1 MSADETKDYIE
12 RATRL
17 LQEWGTV
24 DAKKRS
30 RYWVRL
36 GVKDEAG
43 EFTEAFGGEGSPSDD
58 SVLMKFTPDE
68 DPADRLVWFL
78 RHADEL
84 CLEGQTARSI
94 IGSPDIQQLV
104 EIVRR
109 AISANLVERW
119 TDQGGTPA
127 ELDPRIHQ
135 FRVVGVRLTE
145 KGRARARELEETHD
159 ANRVWPAGTRA

>member
-1 MSADETKDYIE
+1 VSSNETNAYIE

-17 LQEWGTV
+17 LDEWGTV
-24 DAKKRS
+24 DPKKRS

-43 EFTEAFGGEGSPSDD
+43 AFTRAFGGEGSPIAD
-58 SVLMKFTPDE
+58 SVLTRFKADDE
-68 DPADRLVWFL
+68 PIDRLVWFL

-94 IGSPDIQQLV
+94 LGTADVQRLV
-104 EIVRR
+104 EVVR
-109 AISANLVERW
+109 SAVKAGLVERW
-119 TDQGGTPA
+119 TDQGGEPA

-135 FRVVGVRLTE
+135 LRVIGVRLTE
-145 KGRARARELEETHD
+145 SGRVRARELEQSHD
-159 ANRVWPAGTRA
+159 PDRVWPAGTRA